1 MNNDVQNNMNIQK
14 NNIKENNKKGII
26 KIIIIICAVI
36 LGITAILLLL
46 LKLNKANDNSNKI
59 LVYTNN
65 DNDLKYITNKDDN
78 PILLSKSYEEELNV
92 KFNNSKT
99 KIAYIKN
106 KGLYMKNINSKEES
120 DKIGV
125 DVEDYI
131 FINDK
136 ELIYIDV
143 NKNLYVAS
151 SSKDKSRLD
160 IDVTKILFKKDNI
173 VIYNKGEEVYLYN
186 ITTKEK
192 NSILQDYDSNKKINI
207 SSNLKQILYVS
218 TNKELKIYN
227 IDTKN
232 SIVKATNVYNIV
244 NYSEDFS
251 KITYTKLGENKKY
264 YDLFINDNPEDN
276 PIQKYQCTTYE
287 FNTTI
292 WNWDDGRT
300 KKSDTT
306 NNIYHIYSYYG
317 MMTYLDEEGVL
328 HNVTADIYN
337 YCNGADPSAELKE
350 QIRKDETSVQLYNIY
365 SLNGNEEKE
374 LVKDIYEVI
383 TSEDDIVVY
392 TKLNIKN
399 DNKVKISS
407 LTNVD
412 EIKNIINQIKPT
424 LNYTS
429 IEKTDELLIDSFDT
443 KNKNNVN
450 IVNGKIYAYEINE
463 NNDLILYEYDSKT
476 ANKEKLSD
484 KGFIINANVLK
495 FDILYLDNFN
505 NETHRGDLI
514 GRTDGK
520 NTNIDTDVYSV
531 LQHDNNNLYYYKD
544 FNFEKLNGTYIINNI
559 NKNKKE
565 IIDDVSIVLNGTK
578 DKYYIFKDYSST
590 SKTYSLFIKNNNTQ
604 KPIEYNV
611 TNYVYSN

>member
-1 MNNDVQNNMNIQK
+1 MNNDIQSNINQEQK
-14 NNIKENNKKGII
+14 NNKRII
-26 KIIIIICAVI
+26 KLITIICVVI

-46 LKLNKANDNSNKI
+46 FKLNKANDNSNKI

-106 KGLYMKNINSKEES
+106 RGLYMKNINSKEES

-151 SSKDKSRLD
+151 SSENKNRLD

-207 SSNLKQILYVS
+207 SNNLKQILYVS

-227 IDTKN
+227 IDNKD
-232 SIVKATNVYNIV
+232 SIVKATDVYNIV

-251 KITYTKLGENKKY
+251 KIKYTKLGENKKY
-264 YDLFINDNPEDN
+264 FDLFINDNPEDN
-276 PIQKYQCTTYE
+276 PIQKYQCTIHNFDEYLYSA
-287 FNTTI
+287 NTQA
-292 WNWDDGRT
+292 
-300 KKSDTT
+300 SDTE
-306 NNIYHIYSYYG
+306 NHIYHLYESIDYYIYF
-317 MMTYLDEEGVL
+317 DENNKW
-328 HNVTADIYN
+328 HNVTLELYN

-365 SLNGNEEKE
+365 SLNGEEEKE

-399 DNKVKISS
+399 ENKVKISS
-407 LTNVD
+407 LTSVD

-450 IVNGKIYAYEINE
+450 IVNGKIYAYETNE

-476 ANKEKLSD
+476 TNKEKISD
-484 KGFIINANVLK
+484 KGFIINTNILK